1 MNRALLIACFAIS
14 TIALALSLVP
24 RDPPPPPPSVSG
36 GVTADDLDI
45 LERRIDMLEN
55 DNHELWVKVQ
65 QLQRGTAG
73 TGVAAALPFDA
84 GIPLAVQAE
93 VAKLRDEVHGM
104 IAGEALNSDSGKQW
118 LRERMREIEQEDRRS
133 RMEQQLQRAAAREQ
147 EQKAQ
152 WKKFVAD
159 AKLNYTQEQSLMKA
173 LDAESARRQALMDEV
188 KAGTKDF
195 REVMQQTRDLRR
207 ETDKTVKGSLDEAQQ
222 KQYEELR
229 REQNRPRGWG
239 DGESG
244 GQRGERG
251 AGGRQ
256 RNSQGP

>member
-1 MNRALLIACFAIS
+1 MNRALLIACFALS

-24 RDPPPPPPSVSG
+24 RDPPPPPPAATG
-36 GVTADDLDI
+36 GVSADDLDI
-45 LERRIDMLEN
+45 LERRIEMLEN
-55 DNHELWVKVQ
+55 DNHELWAKVQ
-65 QLQRGTAG
+65 QLQRAAAG
-73 TGVAAALPFDA
+73 AGVAVALPSDA
-84 GIPLAVQAE
+84 GGVPAAMQAE

-118 LRERMREIEQEDRRS
+118 LRERMRELEQEDRRS

-195 REVMQQTRDLRR
+195 REVMQQTRELRR
-207 ETDKTVKGSLDEAQQ
+207 ETDKAVKGSLDEAQQ

-239 DGESG
+239 DGE
-244 GQRGERG
+244 RG
-251 AGGRQ
+251 GGRP
-256 RNSQGP
+256 RDRRE